1 VISPERS
8 TGLAGPPTEA
18 RNPRTA
24 TIDQLSTIEMLQL
37 INAEDATVADA
48 VAEALPALAIAV
60 DLAVEALSAGCRLH
74 YFGAGTSGRLA
85 VLDAAELRPTYG
97 LEPGRVIAHIAGGP
111 NALVNA
117 AEGAEDDES
126 TGYAT
131 AAGVGRGDVTVG
143 VSASG
148 RTPFVGGALRAARAA
163 GAHTVLVSANPD
175 APLAPSADI
184 HVAVDTGPEVITGS
198 TRMKAGT
205 AAKLVLNALST
216 AVMVRMGRTYSNL
229 MTDMVASNEKLRIRQ
244 VRIIEE
250 ATGRDADTCRAAL
263 ARAGGESKVA
273 LLSLLTSV
281 GVEDARA
288 ALRDA
293 DGVVHEAL
301 RRLRV

>member
-1 VISPERS
+1 LAEAS

-24 TIDQLSTIEMLQL
+24 TIDQLPTIEMLRL

-48 VAEALPALAIAV
+48 VAKALPALAIAV
-60 DLAVEALSAGCRLH
+60 DLAVEALSAGRRLH

-131 AAGVGRGDVTVG
+131 AAGVGPGDVAVG

-148 RTPFVGGALRAARAA
+148 RTPFVSGALRAARAA
-163 GAHTVLVSANPD
+163 GAQTVLVSANPG
-175 APLAPSADI
+175 APLARSADV

-250 ATGRDADTCRAAL
+250 ATGRDADTCRTAL
-263 ARAGGESKVA
+263 LRAGGDSKVA

-288 ALRDA
+288 ALHDA